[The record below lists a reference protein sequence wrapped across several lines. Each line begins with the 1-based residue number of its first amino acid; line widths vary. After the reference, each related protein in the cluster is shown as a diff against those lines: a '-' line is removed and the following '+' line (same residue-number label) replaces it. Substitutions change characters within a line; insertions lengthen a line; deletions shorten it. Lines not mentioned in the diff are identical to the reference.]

1 MRDMPIK
8 DFLLIMPTYRNDVCV
23 WGGGLCVGEH
33 GKTSIALLG
42 IKNKILVEIRIR

>member
-23 WGGGLCVGEH
+23 GGGLCVGEH

-42 IKNKILVEIRIR
+42 IKITILVEI